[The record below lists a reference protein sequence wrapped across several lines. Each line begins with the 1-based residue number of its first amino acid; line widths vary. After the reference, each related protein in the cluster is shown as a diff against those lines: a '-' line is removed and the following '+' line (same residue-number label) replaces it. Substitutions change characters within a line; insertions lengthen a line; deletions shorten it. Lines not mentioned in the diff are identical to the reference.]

1 MSEEKDKDQKDGLV
15 SISDSVEAQ
24 ADFQEEL
31 ENLHQE
37 FFKENNPEFYA
48 LMQKHG
54 GVQKTIDEI
63 VDEDDDAD

>member
-1 MSEEKDKDQKDGLV
+1 MSAEKEEPKDGAI

-31 ENLHQE
+31 ELQNQD